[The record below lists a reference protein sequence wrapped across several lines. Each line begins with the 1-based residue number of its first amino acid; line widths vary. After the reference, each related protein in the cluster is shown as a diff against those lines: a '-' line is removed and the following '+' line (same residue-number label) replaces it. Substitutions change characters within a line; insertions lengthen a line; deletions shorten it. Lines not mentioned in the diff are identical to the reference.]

1 MGGEGGGGARSPISY
16 RGQFSNSSKSGEKG
30 GGGYGCGIKSPN
42 TKIKQIPKM
51 DILYSRYSRK
61 NKKTTKSVTFRLYS
75 KDISFLDYREHK
87 MPIFGIC
94 FFVFSKVVC
103 LPWFLALT
111 PVWVNSKINPHSCCI
126 MLTLTCN
133 WR

>member
-1 MGGEGGGGARSPISY
+1 MGGEGGGLVPPFLTEANFQIRPNPV
-16 RGQFSNSSKSGEKG
+16 RK